1 MRYRFAFLLA
11 VLALANSPVAA
22 ERNLVPNLGGES
34 DICTSRPQEPEWMQI
49 IGVRDAYKRVLV
61 QDIYRAQNMEQ
72 IVASASC
79 TCDIRFPV
87 WDSAE
92 AEFRERFASAERW
105 EMLEASD
112 TYNRQANALR
122 SEAMKICEAAGNW

>member
-1 MRYRFAFLLA
+1 MRYRFAYLLVA
-11 VLALANSPVAA
+11 LALAGASVAA
-22 ERNLVPNLGGES
+22 ERNLVPNLGGTP
-34 DICTSRPQEPEWMQI
+34 DICSDRPQEPAWMQT

-61 QDIYRAQNMEQ
+61 QDIYRAQNMER

-79 TCDIRFPV
+79 TCDIRFPA
-87 WDSAE
+87 WDGAE
-92 AEFRERFASAERW
+92 AEFRERFAPAERS

-112 TYNRQANALR
+112 TYNRRANALR